1 MSAALVLAASS
12 CSGDSSDEKWNNI
25 ELIPVQ
31 LSSGGSWSMVNNDGD
46 IVYEDEF
53 KNLPTVAYNG
63 VFSVRED
70 ETYALYT
77 VGSKKPELVKDCDNL
92 KQVGYMSDGLI
103 PVVRDGERISLVD
116 KDGAKKFDL
125 TAIDGKEVEECAP
138 GYADGLLRVTLSD
151 GMVTF
156 IDTDGKA
163 AFKNKFSHAFDFSE
177 GLAVVGEGDDNAVIR
192 KVINKKGEVQFKIK
206 EEYSLSSTGFKGGY
220 LSVRTDDDRCVLLDK
235 KGEVRKFPSKI
246 TRIQDYD
253 GKYVIFSSNGDWG
266 VADMEGETLIRP
278 KYRRIVFDGTGNF
291 MAVNDRGDQIV
302 RLDKEGEV
310 LQEVDGTGIEEN
322 AGKFGIIAR
331 DHGKYILLDNDG
343 KQKGKEDFKTLS
355 TALSL
360 FSSIESDYFDVEGL
374 ASLAVEKVLME
385 NMPAT
390 YKLGATSVD
399 INKGTECSYKYASRD
414 VDYEAANVD
423 NKKYRIQCNL
433 VFSEDAAKY
442 VYNDGSYSGSYQWNP
457 DARLFVYRV
466 KVTGSDKL
474 NEEFYKAVIKTL
486 EAKGFK
492 VDHQGA
498 QRSSNATG
506 AILKKGNTDVLLSYD
521 NKYNNSFYLTY
532 FDGNEQVLVA
542 EAYGYFENAPAI
554 PQTSQAEES
563 AQAQE
568 SGSDDYRQMVAA
580 RKLTA
585 DDLKGYTKAQLR
597 IMRNTVYAMHGRK
610 FASKDLSDHFSKY
623 DWYKPTKADVSV
635 NELNEIERHNV
646 ALIQKYE

>member
-1 MSAALVLAASS
+1 MSAALMLAASS
-12 CSGDSSDEKWNNI
+12 CSGDSGAEKWNNI
-25 ELIPVQ
+25 DLVPVQ
-31 LSSGGSWSMVNNDGD
+31 LSSGGSYSMVNNDGE

-63 VFSVRED
+63 VFSVREND
-70 ETYALYT
+70 TYALYS
-77 VGSKKPELVKDCDNL
+77 VGGKKPELVKGCDNL
-92 KQVGYMSDGLI
+92 KQVGFMSDGLI
-103 PVVRDGERISLVD
+103 PVVRAGERISLVD

-125 TAIDGKEVEECAP
+125 TAIDGKEIEECSA
-138 GYADGLLRVTLSD
+138 GYADGFLRVVLSD
-151 GMVTF
+151 GMVTYVN
-156 IDTDGKA
+156 TDGKA
-163 AFKNKFSHAFDFSE
+163 AFKNKFPFAYDFSE
-177 GLAVVGEGDDNAVIR
+177 GLAVVKDGEDAKDK

-206 EEYSLSSTGFKGGY
+206 EEYSLSSTGFKNGY
-220 LSVRTDDDRCVLLDK
+220 LYVQTEDDRCVLLDK
-235 KGEVRKFPSKI
+235 KGEARKFPAKI
-246 TRIQDYD
+246 TRIQGYD

-302 RLDKEGEV
+302 RLDSDGEV
-310 LQEVDGTGIEEN
+310 LQELEGSGIEEN
-322 AGKFGIIAR
+322 AGRFGIIIR
-331 DHGKYILLDNDG
+331 DHGKFIMIDNDG
-343 KQKGKEDFKTLS
+343 KQKGKEDFKSLS

-385 NMPAT
+385 NMPAA

-414 VDYEAANVD
+414 IEYEAGNVF
-423 NKKYRIQCNL
+423 NKKYQIKCNL

-474 NEEFYKAVIKTL
+474 NDEFYNAVVKAL

-506 AILKKGNTDVLLSYD
+506 AILKKGNMDVLISYD

-554 PQTSQAEES
+554 PQTSQPVES
-563 AQAQE
+563 AQTQA
-568 SGSDDYRQMVAA
+568 SGSDDYRQMVTA

-610 FASKDLSDHFSKY
+610 FASKDLSDYFSKY